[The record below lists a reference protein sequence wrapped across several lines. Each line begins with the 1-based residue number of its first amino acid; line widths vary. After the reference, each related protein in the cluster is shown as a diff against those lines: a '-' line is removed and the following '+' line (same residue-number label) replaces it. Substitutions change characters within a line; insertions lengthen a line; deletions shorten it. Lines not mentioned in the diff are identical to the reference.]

1 MKVKHSSSRLLRP
14 VDYLPAGFKVHQVAD
29 TGVSVIDNFCTP
41 EEAAN
46 IIEKARPLLYRS
58 RIVIG
63 NESVE
68 DTYRTSSTASVHG
81 PGRQDPELLPL
92 LYRGSM
98 LLGVPHTHV
107 ETVFVTRYSAGEYY
121 KAHEDFF
128 PGFHGDRLYTVL
140 IYLNDLTPAQGGGT
154 TFDKLNIGV
163 SPKLGR
169 AVSWT
174 NRNPD
179 GTGHPETQHEALPVT
194 EDGEK
199 WAIQLWFRRYELI
212 PDARNETP
220 ASARE
225 PDSPIAADTPLP
237 EGVFRLGDS

>member
-1 MKVKHSSSRLLRP
+1 MKENHLSSQLRRP
-14 VDYLPAGFKVHQVAD
+14 VDYLPAGFEVHQVAD
-29 TGVSVIDNFCTP
+29 SGVSVVDNFCTP
-41 EEAAN
+41 DEAEA
-46 IIEKARPLLYRS
+46 IIQKALPQLARS

-63 NESVE
+63 DESVE
-68 DTYRTSSTASVHG
+68 DPYRTSSTASIHG
-81 PGRQDPELLPL
+81 PGMQDPQLLPL
-92 LYRGSM
+92 LYRGAM

-107 ETVFVTRYSAGEYY
+107 ETVFVTRYAAGEYY

-140 IYLNDLTPAQGGGT
+140 IYLNDLTPEQGGGT
-154 TFDKLNIGV
+154 TFEKLNIGV

-169 AVSWT
+169 AVTWT

-179 GTGHPETQHEALPVT
+179 GTGHPETVHEALPVK

-212 PDARNETP
+212 PDARNEIP
-220 ASARE
+220 MADPE
-225 PDSPIAADTPLP
+225 PVTTLAADSVLP
-237 EGVFRLGDS
+237 DGVFRLEGS